1 MIRMDN
7 IQKKCTRYMDIS
19 LFLCPTPIGNLG
31 DITERTLEV
40 LRSVDIIAAEDTR
53 NTLRLLNHF
62 DIHTPLTSYH
72 EHNKY
77 EKAEELTGIMLS
89 GKTVAL
95 VTDAGTPGISDP
107 GEVLVKK
114 AINAGLFITSLPG
127 ATAFVTAIT
136 QAGLPSGRFVF
147 EGFLPSKKAERKRI
161 LEDLAAGIRTV
172 ILYEAPHHL
181 RETLSQLLEYFGE
194 NRRIAVCRELTKV
207 HEEILRMT
215 LADAVE
221 YYKER
226 EPRGEYVLVLEGK
239 TEKDVD
245 LERQKEYEDM
255 TIEDHVAMY
264 EALGNSRKEA
274 MKKAAVDR
282 GVSKREIYNA
292 LLT

>member
-1 MIRMDN
+1 
-7 IQKKCTRYMDIS
+7 MDIS

-127 ATAFVTAIT
+127 ATAFVTALT
-136 QAGLPSGRFVF
+136 VSGLPSGRFVF